1 MAHTKTTS
9 RRVARRA
16 ERRHSELRKA
26 SLLTQAEEL
35 SGRAA
40 RGFARQVA
48 SLLDPLPIATKREVA
63 RIDRQVS
70 QLTRRLRELEKDG
83 NTTPPVR
90 STRSRNPGQLHG
102 RERK

>member
-16 ERRHSELRKA
+16 ERRHSELRKT

-48 SLLDPLPIATKREVA
+48 SLLDSLPIATKREVVRIERQIA
-63 RIDRQVS
+63 R
-70 QLTRRLRELEKDG
+70 LTRKLRELEKG
-83 NTTPPVR
+83 GSP
-90 STRSRNPGQLHG
+90 
-102 RERK
+102 

>member
-35 SGRAA
+35 SGRAV
-40 RGFARQVA
+40 REFARQVA
-48 SLLDPLPIATKREVA
+48 SLLDSLPIATKREVVRIERQIA
-63 RIDRQVS
+63 R
-70 QLTRRLRELEKDG
+70 LTRKLRELEKG
-83 NTTPPVR
+83 GSP
-90 STRSRNPGQLHG
+90 
-102 RERK
+102 